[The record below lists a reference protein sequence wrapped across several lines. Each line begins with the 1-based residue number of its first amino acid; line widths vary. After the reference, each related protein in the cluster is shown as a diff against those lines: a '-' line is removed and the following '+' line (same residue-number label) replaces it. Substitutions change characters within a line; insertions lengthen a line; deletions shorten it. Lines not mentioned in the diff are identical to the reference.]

1 MASVTSLTASVHQRL
16 ATALS
21 ATLPTAD
28 ADPLL
33 RRSDRAD
40 YQANGILALAKKAKA
55 NPRELATQV
64 VARVESG
71 ELIGEIEVSGP
82 GFLNITLTDRAIT
95 QNLAAR
101 YADDTGR
108 LGVPTAERPG
118 TTVIDYAQPNVA
130 KEMHVG
136 HLRSAVIGDAVV
148 QILEFTGENV
158 VRRHH
163 IGDWGTQ
170 FGMLIQYLD
179 EHPHELDHKDAR
191 VSGEE
196 AMSNLDRLY
205 KAARKLF
212 DSDEEFKTRA
222 RRRVVDLQAGDP
234 HTLATWQKFVDE
246 SKIYFFSVF
255 EKLDMEVRDADIVGE
270 SGYND
275 MLDETCRLLEESG
288 VAVRSEGALCVFFDD
303 VKGPDGNPVPL
314 IVKKSDGGYGYAA
327 TDLSAIR
334 DRVFHLK
341 ANSLLYVV
349 DARQSLHFKMVFE
362 TARRAGWLND
372 DDVKAFQ
379 LAFGTVLGKDGKPF
393 KTREGETIRLVDLLD
408 EAIDRAT
415 AVVREKA
422 EKVGLTEEE
431 IVENGRYVGIGA
443 VKYADLSTSAVRDYK
458 FDLDQMVS
466 LNGDTS
472 VYLQYAYARIQSI
485 LRKAGEAGP
494 AAHPELE
501 LAPAERALGLHLDQ
515 FGEAVAEVAESYEPH
530 KLAAYLFRL
539 ATLLTSF
546 YDQCPVL
553 KAESPAQVENRLFLV
568 DLTARTLHRGMAL
581 LATRTPS
588 PHAPPPGYRP
598 PAAGRVA
605 LRHPRPGRCRCL
617 PLQSLAWRPFPIRC
631 PSWRPTRAGVC
642 SGLNSRFRRGG

>member
-1 MASVTSLTASVHQRL
+1 MAPVKSLTATVHQRL
-16 ATALS
+16 ADALT
-21 ATLPTAD
+21 ATLPEAPP

-40 YQANGILALAKKAKA
+40 YQANGILALAKKTRA
-55 NPRELATQV
+55 NPRDLATQV
-64 VARVESG
+64 VANVTSG
-71 ELIGEIEVSGP
+71 DVIKDIEVSGP
-82 GFLNITLTDRAIT
+82 GFLNITLTDRAIIE
-95 QNLAAR
+95 NLAAR
-101 YADDTGR
+101 TTDPDAR
-108 LGVPTAERPG
+108 LGVPLSPHPG

-148 QILEFTGENV
+148 QLLEFTGENV

-179 EHPHELDHKDAR
+179 EHPHELDHKDAQAD
-191 VSGEE
+191 GEE

-205 KAARKLF
+205 KSARKLF

-222 RRRVVDLQAGDP
+222 RLRVVDLQAGDP
-234 HTLATWQKFVDE
+234 ATLATWQKFVDE

-255 EKLDMEVRDADIVGE
+255 EKLDMEIRDADIVGE

-303 VKGPDGNPVPL
+303 IKGPDGNLVPL
-314 IVKKSDGGYGYAA
+314 IVRKSDGGYGYAA

-334 DRVFHLK
+334 DRVFSLK
-341 ANSLLYVV
+341 ANSLIYVV

-372 DDVKAFQ
+372 EDVKAYQ

-393 KTREGETIRLVDLLD
+393 KTREGETVRLVDLLD
-408 EAIDRAT
+408 EAVDRAT
-415 AVVREKA
+415 TVVREKDTLGQLSDDEVA
-422 EKVGLTEEE
+422 ERGAQ
-431 IVENGRYVGIGA
+431 VGIGA
-443 VKYADLSTSAVRDYK
+443 VKYADLSTSANRDYK

-485 LRKAGEAGP
+485 LRKAGEVRP
-494 AAHPELE
+494 QPHPELE
-501 LAPAERALGLHLDQ
+501 LAEAERALALHVDA
-515 FGEAVAEVAESYEPH
+515 FAETVADSATEYAPH
-530 KLAAYLFRL
+530 RLAAYLYQL
-539 ATLLTSF
+539 ASLFTTF
-546 YDQCPVL
+546 YDKCPVI
-553 KAESPAQVENRLFLV
+553 KPAPPKDIAENRLFLSDV
-568 DLTARTLHRGMAL
+568 TAKTLHQGMAL
-581 LATRTPS
+581 LGIRTPE
-588 PHAPPPGYRP
+588 R
-598 PAAGRVA
+598 
-605 LRHPRPGRCRCL
+605 L
-617 PLQSLAWRPFPIRC
+617 
-631 PSWRPTRAGVC
+631 
-642 SGLNSRFRRGG
+642 

>member
-1 MASVTSLTASVHQRL
+1 MASVTSLTASVNQRL

-21 ATLPTAD
+21 AALPEAGA

-40 YQANGILALAKKAKA
+40 FQANGILALAKKAKA

-64 VARVESG
+64 VTRVETG
-71 ELIGEIEVSGP
+71 DVIKDIEVSGP
-82 GFLNITLTDRAIT
+82 GFLNITVTDGAIT
-95 QNLAAR
+95 ENLAAR
-101 YADDTGR
+101 YADPER
-108 LGVPTAERPG
+108 LGVPVADNPG

-148 QILEFTGENV
+148 QLLEFTGETV

-170 FGMLIQYLD
+170 FGMLIQYLE
-179 EHPHELDHKDAR
+179 EHPHELDHKDTQ

-205 KAARKLF
+205 KAARAHF

-234 HTLATWQKFVDE
+234 HTLAMWQKFVDE

-255 EKLDMEVRDADIVGE
+255 EKLDMEIRDADIVGE

-303 VKGPDGNPVPL
+303 VKGPDGKPVPL

-334 DRVFHLK
+334 DRVFNLK
-341 ANSLLYVV
+341 AHTLVYVV
-349 DARQSLHFKMVFE
+349 DARQALHFKMVFE
-362 TARRAGWLND
+362 TARRAGWLNE
-372 DDVKAFQ
+372 DVRALQ

-393 KTREGETIRLVDLLD
+393 KTREGETVRLVDLLD
-408 EAIDRAT
+408 EAIDRAS

-422 EKVGLTEEE
+422 QDLSEEE
-431 IVENGRYVGIGA
+431 IAERGTQVGIGA
-443 VKYADLSTSAVRDYK
+443 VKYADLSTSANRDYK

-472 VYLQYAYARIQSI
+472 VYLQYAYARIRSI
-485 LRKAGEAGP
+485 LRKAGEARP
-494 AAHPELE
+494 AAHPELGLHE
-501 LAPAERALGLHLDQ
+501 AERALGLHVDA
-515 FGEAVAEVAESYEPH
+515 FAETVAEAAKEYAPH
-530 KLAAYLFRL
+530 KLAAYLYQL
-539 ATLLTSF
+539 ASLYTTF
-546 YDQCPVL
+546 YDKCPVL
-553 KAESPAQVENRLFLV
+553 KAETPAQVENRLFLCDV
-568 DLTARTLHRGMAL
+568 TARTLHRGMAL
-581 LATRTPS
+581 LGIRTPE
-588 PHAPPPGYRP
+588 R
-598 PAAGRVA
+598 
-605 LRHPRPGRCRCL
+605 L
-617 PLQSLAWRPFPIRC
+617 
-631 PSWRPTRAGVC
+631 
-642 SGLNSRFRRGG
+642 

>member
-1 MASVTSLTASVHQRL
+1 MAPVTSLTASVHQRL

-21 ATLPTAD
+21 ATLPEAP

-40 YQANGILALAKKAKA
+40 FQANGILALAKKAKA

-64 VARVESG
+64 VAKVESG
-71 ELIGEIEVSGP
+71 VTSDLIKEIEVSGP
-82 GFLNITLTDRAIT
+82 GFLNITLTDAAIT
-95 QNLAAR
+95 RNLAER
-101 YADDTGR
+101 YADEVR
-108 LGVPTAERPG
+108 LGVPLAEHPG

-170 FGMLIQYLD
+170 FGMLIQYLL
-179 EHPHELDHKDAR
+179 EHPHELDHKADGEDTA

-196 AMSNLDRLY
+196 AMSNLNRLY
-205 KAARKLF
+205 KASRVLF

-222 RRRVVDLQAGDP
+222 RRRVVDLQAGEP
-234 HTLATWQKFVDE
+234 ETLALWQRFVDE
-246 SKIYFFSVF
+246 SKIYFYSVF
-255 EKLDMEVRDADIVGE
+255 EKLDMEIRDPDIVGE

-303 VKGPDGNPVPL
+303 IKGPEGNPVPL
-314 IVKKSDGGYGYAA
+314 IVQKSDGGYGYAA

-334 DRVFHLK
+334 DRVFNQK
-341 ANSLLYVV
+341 ANTLLYVV
-349 DARQSLHFKMVFE
+349 DARQSLHFRMVFE

-372 DDVKAFQ
+372 DVKAHQ

-393 KTREGETIRLVDLLD
+393 KTREGETVRLEDLLD
-408 EAIDRAT
+408 EAVQRAT

-422 EKVGLTEEE
+422 EKVGLAEQE

-485 LRKAGEAGP
+485 LRKAGETRP

-515 FGEAVAEVAESYEPH
+515 FGETIAEVAEGYEPH
-530 KLAAYLFRL
+530 KLAAYLFKL
-539 ATLLTSF
+539 ATLLTTF
-546 YDQCPVL
+546 YDQCQVL
-553 KAESPAQVENRLFLV
+553 SADNAPEVVENRLFLV

-581 LATRTPS
+581 LGIRTPE
-588 PHAPPPGYRP
+588 R
-598 PAAGRVA
+598 
-605 LRHPRPGRCRCL
+605 L
-617 PLQSLAWRPFPIRC
+617 
-631 PSWRPTRAGVC
+631 
-642 SGLNSRFRRGG
+642 

>member
-1 MASVTSLTASVHQRL
+1 MASVTSLSDNVQQHLAS
-16 ATALS
+16 ALS
-21 ATLPTAD
+21 ATLPEAAG

-40 YQANGILALAKKAKA
+40 FQANGILALAKKAKA
-55 NPRELATQV
+55 NPRELAAQV
-64 VARVESG
+64 VSQVVTG
-71 ELIGEIEVSGP
+71 DVIKDVEVSGP
-82 GFLNITLTDRAIT
+82 GFLNITIADRAIT
-95 QNLAAR
+95 ENLAAR
-101 YADDTGR
+101 YADEAGR
-108 LGVPTAERPG
+108 LGVPYAEQPG

-136 HLRSAVIGDAVV
+136 HLRSAVIGDSVV
-148 QILEFTGENV
+148 QLLEFTGENV

-179 EHPHELDHKDAR
+179 EHPHELDHKESD

-234 HTLATWQKFVDE
+234 ATLAMWQKFVDE

-255 EKLDMEVRDADIVGE
+255 EKLDMEIRDADIVGE

-275 MLDETCRLLEESG
+275 MLAETCRLLEESG
-288 VAVRSEGALCVFFDD
+288 VAVRSEGALCVFFEDI
-303 VKGPDGNPVPL
+303 KGPDGNPVPL
-314 IVKKSDGGYGYAA
+314 IVQKSDGGYGYAA

-334 DRVFHLK
+334 DRVFNLK
-341 ANSLLYVV
+341 ANTLLYVV
-349 DARQSLHFKMVFE
+349 DARQALHFRMVFE
-362 TARRAGWLND
+362 TARRAGWLNE
-372 DDVKAFQ
+372 DVTAVQ

-393 KTREGETIRLVDLLD
+393 KTREGETVRLVDLLD
-408 EAIDRAT
+408 EAIDRAS

-422 EKVGLTEEE
+422 QDLSEEE
-431 IVENGRYVGIGA
+431 IAERGAQVGIGA
-443 VKYADLSTSAVRDYK
+443 VKYADLSTSANRDYK

-485 LRKAGEAGP
+485 LRKAGEVRP
-494 AAHPELE
+494 AAHPELD
-501 LAPAERALGLHLDQ
+501 LADAERALGLHLDS
-515 FGEAVAEVAESYEPH
+515 FAETVREAAAEYAPH
-530 KLAAYLFRL
+530 KLAAYLYQL
-539 ATLLTSF
+539 ASLYTSF
-546 YDQCPVL
+546 YDKCPVL
-553 KAESPAQVENRLFLV
+553 KAETPAQVENRLFLCDV
-568 DLTARTLHRGMAL
+568 TARTLHQGMAL
-581 LATRTPS
+581 LGIRTPEK
-588 PHAPPPGYRP
+588 
-598 PAAGRVA
+598 
-605 LRHPRPGRCRCL
+605 L
-617 PLQSLAWRPFPIRC
+617 
-631 PSWRPTRAGVC
+631 
-642 SGLNSRFRRGG
+642 

>member
-1 MASVTSLTASVHQRL
+1 MASVTSLSDSVQQHLAS
-16 ATALS
+16 ALS
-21 ATLPTAD
+21 ATLPEAAD

-40 YQANGILALAKKAKA
+40 FQANGILALAKKAKA
-55 NPRELATQV
+55 NPRELATKV
-64 VARVESG
+64 VSEVVTGDVIQEV
-71 ELIGEIEVSGP
+71 EVSGP
-82 GFLNITLTDRAIT
+82 GFLNITITDKAIT
-95 QNLAAR
+95 ENLAAR

-108 LGVPTAERPG
+108 LGVPHAAHPG

-148 QILEFTGENV
+148 QLLEFTGETV

-179 EHPHELDHKDAR
+179 EHPHELDHKESQ

-234 HTLATWQKFVDE
+234 RTLAAWQKFVDE

-255 EKLDMEVRDADIVGE
+255 EKLDMEIRDADIVGE

-275 MLDETCRLLEESG
+275 MLAETCRLLEESG
-288 VAVRSEGALCVFFDD
+288 VAVRSEGALCVFFED

-314 IVKKSDGGYGYAA
+314 IVQKSDGGYGYAA

-334 DRVFHLK
+334 DRVFNLK
-341 ANSLLYVV
+341 AQSLLYVV

-372 DDVKAFQ
+372 DVKAHQ

-393 KTREGETIRLVDLLD
+393 KTREGETVKLVDLLD
-408 EAIDRAT
+408 EAVDRAT
-415 AVVREKA
+415 AVVGEKRD
-422 EKVGLTEEE
+422 KVGLTDEEV
-431 IVENGRYVGIGA
+431 VENGRYVGIGA

-472 VYLQYAYARIQSI
+472 VYLQYAYARIRSI
-485 LRKAGEAGP
+485 LRKSEGAAP
-494 AAHPELE
+494 TAHPELP

-515 FGEAVAEVAESYEPH
+515 FGETILEVASAYEPH
-530 KLAAYLFRL
+530 KLAAYLYQL
-539 ATLLTSF
+539 ASHLTTF

-553 KAESPAQVENRLFLV
+553 KAETPEQKENRLFLI
-568 DLTARTLHRGMAL
+568 DLTARTLHQGMAL
-581 LATRTPS
+581 LGIRTPEK
-588 PHAPPPGYRP
+588 
-598 PAAGRVA
+598 
-605 LRHPRPGRCRCL
+605 L
-617 PLQSLAWRPFPIRC
+617 
-631 PSWRPTRAGVC
+631 
-642 SGLNSRFRRGG
+642 

>member
-1 MASVTSLTASVHQRL
+1 MASVTSLSDNVQQHLAS
-16 ATALS
+16 ALT
-21 ATLPTAD
+21 ATLPEAAG

-40 YQANGILALAKKAKA
+40 FQANGILALAKKAKA

-64 VARVESG
+64 VERVVTG
-71 ELIGEIEVSGP
+71 DVIQDVEVSGP
-82 GFLNITLTDRAIT
+82 GFLNITVADKAIT
-95 QNLAAR
+95 ENLAAR

-108 LGVPTAERPG
+108 LGVPTTADPG

-136 HLRSAVIGDAVV
+136 HLRSAVIGDSVV
-148 QILEFTGENV
+148 QLLEFTGENV
-158 VRRHH
+158 IRRHH

-179 EHPHELDHKDAR
+179 EHPHELDHKDDR
-191 VSGEE
+191 VTGEE

-234 HTLATWQKFVDE
+234 HTLAIWQKFVDE

-255 EKLDMEVRDADIVGE
+255 EKLDMEIRDADIVGE

-275 MLDETCRLLEESG
+275 MLAETCRLLEESG

-303 VKGPDGNPVPL
+303 IKGPDGKPVPL
-314 IVKKSDGGYGYAA
+314 IVQKSDGGYGYAA

-334 DRVFHLK
+334 DRVFNLK
-341 ANSLLYVV
+341 ADTLLYVV
-349 DARQSLHFKMVFE
+349 DARQALHFRMVFE
-362 TARRAGWLND
+362 TARRAGWLG
-372 DDVKAFQ
+372 DDVTATQ

-393 KTREGETIRLVDLLD
+393 KTRAGETVRLVDLLD
-408 EAIDRAT
+408 EAIERAS

-422 EKVGLTEEE
+422 QDLSEEE
-431 IVENGRYVGIGA
+431 IAERGAQVGVGA
-443 VKYADLSTSAVRDYK
+443 VKYADLSTSANRDYK

-485 LRKAGEAGP
+485 LRKAGEVRP
-494 AAHPELE
+494 AAHPGLP
-501 LAPAERALGLHLDQ
+501 LADAERALGLHLDS
-515 FGEAVAEVAESYEPH
+515 FAETVREAAAEYAPH
-530 KLAAYLFRL
+530 KLAAYLYQL
-539 ATLLTSF
+539 ASLFTTF
-546 YDQCPVL
+546 YDKCPVL
-553 KAESPAQVENRLFLV
+553 RAETPEQVKNRLFLS
-568 DLTARTLHRGMAL
+568 DLTARTLHQGMTL
-581 LATRTPS
+581 LGIRTPEK
-588 PHAPPPGYRP
+588 
-598 PAAGRVA
+598 
-605 LRHPRPGRCRCL
+605 L
-617 PLQSLAWRPFPIRC
+617 
-631 PSWRPTRAGVC
+631 
-642 SGLNSRFRRGG
+642 

>member
-1 MASVTSLTASVHQRL
+1 MASVTSLSDSVHQRL
-16 ATALS
+16 AAALS
-21 ATLPTAD
+21 AALPQAGS

-40 YQANGILALAKKAKA
+40 FQANGILALAKKEKA

-64 VARVESG
+64 VSGVESG
-71 ELIGEIEVSGP
+71 ELIKDVEVSGP

-95 QNLAAR
+95 ANLAAR
-101 YADDTGR
+101 YADDSGR
-108 LGVPTAERPG
+108 LGVPHTEQPG

-148 QILEFTGENV
+148 KLLEFTGENV

-170 FGMLIQYLD
+170 FGMLIQYLE
-179 EHPHELDHKDAR
+179 EHPHELDHKADE

-212 DSDEEFKTRA
+212 DADEEFKTRA

-234 HTLATWQKFVDE
+234 RTLAMWQKFVDE

-255 EKLDMEVRDADIVGE
+255 EKLDMEIRDADIVGE

-275 MLDETCRLLEESG
+275 MLAETCRLLEESG

-303 VKGPDGNPVPL
+303 IKGPDGNPVPL
-314 IVKKSDGGYGYAA
+314 IVQKSDGGYGYAA

-334 DRVFHLK
+334 DRVFNLK
-341 ANSLLYVV
+341 ADSIIYVV
-349 DARQSLHFKMVFE
+349 DVRQSLHFKMVFE
-362 TARRAGWLND
+362 TARKAGWLG
-372 DDVKAFQ
+372 DDVKAHQ

-393 KTREGETIRLVDLLD
+393 KTREGETVRLVDLLD
-408 EAIDRAT
+408 EAIDRAS

-422 EKVGLTEEE
+422 QDLSEEE
-431 IVENGRYVGIGA
+431 IAERGTQVGVGA
-443 VKYADLSTSAVRDYK
+443 VKYADLSTSANRDYK

-485 LRKAGEAGP
+485 LRKAGASRP

-501 LAPAERALGLHLDQ
+501 LHEAERALGLHADS
-515 FGEAVAEVAESYEPH
+515 FAATVAEAATEYAPH
-530 KLAAYLFRL
+530 KLAAYLYQL
-539 ATLLTSF
+539 ASLYTTF
-546 YDQCPVL
+546 YDKCPVL
-553 KAESPAQVENRLFLV
+553 KAETQEQIENRLFLCDV
-568 DLTARTLHRGMAL
+568 TARTLHRGMDL
-581 LATRTPS
+581 LGIRTPE
-588 PHAPPPGYRP
+588 R
-598 PAAGRVA
+598 
-605 LRHPRPGRCRCL
+605 L
-617 PLQSLAWRPFPIRC
+617 
-631 PSWRPTRAGVC
+631 
-642 SGLNSRFRRGG
+642 

>member
-16 ATALS
+16 ADALTA
-21 ATLPTAD
+21 ALPEAGA

-40 YQANGILALAKKAKA
+40 FQANGILALAKKAKA

-71 ELIGEIEVSGP
+71 DVIQDIEVSGP
-82 GFLNITLTDRAIT
+82 GFLNITISDGAIT
-95 QNLAAR
+95 RTLAAR
-101 YADDTGR
+101 YADAAR
-108 LGVPTAERPG
+108 LGVPFAEHPG

-148 QILEFTGENV
+148 QLLEFTGETV

-179 EHPHELDHKDAR
+179 EHPGELDHKDAE
-191 VSGEE
+191 VTGEE

-205 KAARKLF
+205 KTARRLF

-222 RRRVVDLQAGDP
+222 RRRVVDLQAGEP
-234 HTLATWQKFVDE
+234 KTLAAWQKFVDE

-255 EKLDMEVRDADIVGE
+255 EKLDMEIRDADIVGE

-288 VAVRSEGALCVFFDD
+288 VAEISDGALCVFFDD
-303 VKGPDGNPVPL
+303 IKGPDGNRVPL
-314 IVKKSDGGYGYAA
+314 IVRKSDGGYGYAA

-334 DRVFHLK
+334 DRVFNLK
-341 ANSLLYVV
+341 ASTLLYVV
-349 DARQSLHFKMVFE
+349 DARQSLHFRMVFE
-362 TARRAGWLND
+362 TARRAGWLGE
-372 DDVKAFQ
+372 DVTAFQ

-393 KTREGETIRLVDLLD
+393 KTREGETVKLEDLLD
-408 EAIDRAT
+408 EAVQRAT

-422 EKVGLTEEE
+422 EKVGLSERE
-431 IVENGRYVGIGA
+431 IVENGRYVGVGA

-485 LRKAGEAGP
+485 LRKAGDARPG
-494 AAHPELE
+494 AHPELE
-501 LAPAERALGLHLDQ
+501 LAPAERALGLHLDR
-515 FGEAVAEVAESYEPH
+515 FGEEVTEAAKEYAPH
-530 KLAAYLFRL
+530 KLAAYLYQL
-539 ATLLTSF
+539 ASHLTTF
-546 YDQCPVL
+546 YDQCQVL
-553 KAESPAQVENRLFLV
+553 SPDNAPEVVENRLFLV
-568 DLTARTLHRGMAL
+568 DLTARTLHNGMAL
-581 LATRTPS
+581 LGIRTPD
-588 PHAPPPGYRP
+588 R
-598 PAAGRVA
+598 
-605 LRHPRPGRCRCL
+605 L
-617 PLQSLAWRPFPIRC
+617 
-631 PSWRPTRAGVC
+631 
-642 SGLNSRFRRGG
+642 